1 MTALEIFLLII
12 GVVLIF
18 GSFFLTDKKNN
29 NTVQQTGE
37 INVEI
42 TQAQKHKIELQ
53 VENIIDDT
61 LKTSVKAF

>member
-29 NTVQQTGE
+29 NAVQMLCIQYKN
-37 INVEI
+37 INI
-42 TQAQKHKIELQ
+42 Q
-53 VENIIDDT
+53 
-61 LKTSVKAF
+61 

>member
-37 INVEI
+37 IKVEI
-42 TQAQKHKIELQ
+42 TQAQ
-53 VENIIDDT
+53 
-61 LKTSVKAF
+61 